1 MRAVQTISAAVTLLA
16 PGVLASSC
24 GPKEPPLPGVM
35 GGKDKPHIIL
45 GQDIDWPPYAYLGVP
60 PESDFDVAG
69 IGHDIA
75 HGLKEVCD
83 IDITTGEIRWADCW
97 DNGAIGAGL
106 AAGEVHGCMTYTHTH
121 GARTRWMEFSDGILS
136 NNKPAGLLV
145 RLENGQPTI
154 TGASDLNGKK
164 VVDVIGWAPT
174 ADTLA
179 LVENKCS
186 KSRFTGFTIV
196 APTVSTGNAN
206 QDALTTLMNGD
217 ADAMWVYADQAK
229 NYQCTDGMT
238 PNWDCTMWA
247 GFGTTFAYIQ
257 TGLFGHAKGGT
268 TLAMSKKGSG
278 LASILNPCIALF
290 KETKSYYDI
299 CVKHDMVASC
309 FQNSHFPAGDNTTL
323 VYETPTDQLTT
334 TCAQG
339 YCPCPAV

>member
-1 MRAVQTISAAVTLLA
+1 MFRLAVLGALGGASAS
-16 PGVLASSC
+16 GMC
-24 GPKEPPLPGVM
+24 GPKEPPLPGIM
-35 GGKDKPHIIL
+35 GGKDKPKIIL
-45 GQDIDWPPYAYLGVP
+45 GQDGDGANAYLGVP

-83 IDITTGEIRWADCW
+83 IDIITAEMRWGDCW

-136 NNKPAGLLV
+136 NNKPAGLIV
-145 RLENGQPTI
+145 RLDANGNPMYN
-154 TGASDLNGKK
+154 GASDLNGLK
-164 VVDVIGWAPT
+164 VVDVVGWAPT

-179 LVENKCS
+179 LVENKCT

-196 APTVSTGNAN
+196 NPTVSTGNAN